1 MSVVEQFEQLIEI
14 AQQLGY
20 RIRYDYFGGT
30 GGGICEFGGTRWMLI
45 DLGMSSVERL
55 EKLQSELAEEP
66 LMGSLSLSR
75 QQQEILGWPSK
86 AA

>member
-14 AQQLGY
+14 AQQMGY

-30 GGGICEFGGTRWMLI
+30 GGGICEYGGNKWMLI

-55 EKLQSELAEEP
+55 EKLQSELADEP
-66 LMGSLSLSR
+66 LIGTLGLSN
-75 QQQEILGWPSK
+75 QQQQVLGWHSK